1 MAGAAKDSNPKGSS
15 FSQRIFCCCG
25 SVTDPGS
32 TEHYHTKAI
41 MVGDLVVGTE
51 TVVGDGPDTLIV
63 PRGASKKEASFQ
75 AKQIQYA

>member
-1 MAGAAKDSNPKGSS
+1 
-15 FSQRIFCCCG
+15 
-25 SVTDPGS
+25 
-32 TEHYHTKAI
+32 